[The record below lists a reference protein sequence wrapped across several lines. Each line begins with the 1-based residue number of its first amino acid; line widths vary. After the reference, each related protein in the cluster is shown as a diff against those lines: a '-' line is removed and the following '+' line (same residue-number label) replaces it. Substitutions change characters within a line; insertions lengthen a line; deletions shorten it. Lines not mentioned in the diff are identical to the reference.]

1 MCNSILC
8 EDHFSII
15 YVPDQYKIKKI
26 SNKAVDDLLVALEF
40 VPNWFVTSKM
50 IKKLFTDL
58 CTDESILYFNEL
70 GFVSLIRIKKRV
82 IKLSIL
88 ILL

>member
-26 SNKAVDDLLVALEF
+26 SDKAVDDLLVALKF
-40 VPNWFVTSKM
+40 VPDWFVTSKM

-58 CTDESILYFNEL
+58 CADENILYFNEN
-70 GFVSLIRIKKRV
+70 SSNV
-82 IKLSIL
+82 IFGCNEMGIL
-88 ILL
+88 V

>member
-8 EDHFSII
+8 EDHFSTI

-70 GFVSLIRIKKRV
+70 GFVSVIRIKKRV

>member
-8 EDHFSII
+8 EDHFSTI

-50 IKKLFTDL
+50 IKKLF
-58 CTDESILYFNEL
+58 Y
-70 GFVSLIRIKKRV
+70 
-82 IKLSIL
+82 
-88 ILL
+88 

>member
-26 SNKAVDDLLVALEF
+26 SDKAVDDLLVALKF
-40 VPNWFVTSKM
+40 VRDWFVTSKM
-50 IKKLFTDL
+50 IKKFFTDL
-58 CTDESILYFNEL
+58 CPDENILYFNEL
-70 GFVSLIRIKKRV
+70 GFVSVIRIKKRV